1 MNKKRKWVVVK
12 ITRDQ
17 LQTPYFLIDEKEL
30 NKNVVNLKNALK
42 KYWENSI
49 IGYSFKTNS
58 LPWLLEYFMDNDI
71 YAEVVSDDE
80 YELAHKIG
88 YEKGKLIYNGV
99 IKSKTTFLEAI
110 KNGCIVNID
119 TQRELD
125 WLKELDYMSDRQY
138 EIGIR
143 VNFDLERYCPKESI
157 MEDEGGRFGFCY
169 ENGELKE
176 AIDYIN
182 KLNHV
187 NLTGLHLHCSSKT
200 RSLCVYRAISQIA
213 CEIKR
218 AYSLELKYVDV
229 GGGFYGGLENK
240 PQFDHY
246 LKVISDELN
255 KEFGKENLI
264 LIIEPG
270 TSLVSSPISFIT
282 SVIDVKETTRNYFVT
297 TDGSRINIDPLQK
310 KNSYLFEIEYKE
322 ILNKDKDNIKKQIIS
337 GFTCMEDDRL
347 FVLEEYPKLTVG
359 DKVIYKKVGAYTLC
373 LSPLFIKYFPTVYLE
388 KDGVIFEVRKK
399 WASEDYIKRVH
410 TC

>member
-1 MNKKRKWVVVK
+1 MVTTINAK
-12 ITRDQ
+12 

-30 NKNVVNLKNALK
+30 KKNVLNLKNALN
-42 KYWENSI
+42 KYWQNSI

-58 LPWLLEYFMDNDI
+58 IPWLLEYFMENDI

-80 YELAHKIG
+80 YELAQRIG
-88 YEKGKLIYNGV
+88 YEKNKLIYNGV

-119 TQRELD
+119 TQRELN
-125 WLKELDYMSDRQY
+125 WLMELDNLSNKQY
-138 EIGIR
+138 EVGIR
-143 VNFDLERYCPKESI
+143 VNFDLESYCPNESI
-157 MEDEGGRFGFCY
+157 MTDEGGRFGFCY
-169 ENGELKE
+169 ENGELKK

-187 NLTGLHLHCSSKT
+187 NLIGLHLHCSTKT
-200 RSLCVYRAISQIA
+200 RSLDVYKAISKIT

-229 GGGFYGGLENK
+229 GGGFYGGLENR
-240 PQFDHY
+240 PQFDDY
-246 LKVISDELN
+246 IKVISDELI
-255 KEFGKENLI
+255 KEFSKDNLI

-282 SVIDVKETTRNYFVT
+282 SVIDVKETTRNYFAI

-310 KNSYLFEIEYKE
+310 KTSYFYEIEYKKM
-322 ILNKDKDNIKKQIIS
+322 LNKNNLKKQTIS
-337 GFTCMEDDRL
+337 GFTCMEEDRL
-347 FVLEEYPKLTVG
+347 FVLEGYPQLTVG

-388 KDGVIFEVRKK
+388 KDGVISEIRKK
-399 WASEDYIKRVH
+399 WASEDYIKSSH
-410 TC
+410 MQIKYN